1 LAKAGRI
8 IAFVS
13 LQSFF
18 PVAFPSY
25 PPFTTSSPLKTM
37 YKSLFFL
44 LALWLG
50 AACTSAQAQTLS
62 PLGIWTNAEKK
73 ATFEIYKCGD
83 KLCGKIVTLAVPND
97 PATGKPKTD
106 TPNPDPKLRSRPRLG
121 MVFMQGFSYDD
132 DNKWD
137 NGKIYDPESGKT
149 YSCYMKMES
158 ANTMEVKGYIGFSLI
173 GKSQTW
179 TRVK

>member
-1 LAKAGRI
+1 MLSSEMKKTLFL
-8 IAFVS
+8 FV
-13 LQSFF
+13 
-18 PVAFPSY
+18 
-25 PPFTTSSPLKTM
+25 
-37 YKSLFFL
+37 
-44 LALWLG
+44 ALVLG
-50 AACTSAQAQTLS
+50 ITRMASAQTMS

-83 KLCGKIVTLAVPND
+83 KLCGKLVSLTTPND

-106 TPNPDPKLRSRPRLG
+106 SQNPDPKLRNRPRLG
-121 MVFMQGFSYDD
+121 LVFMQGFSYDD

-137 NGKIYDPESGKT
+137 DGKIYDPESGKT

>member
-1 LAKAGRI
+1 MKKTLLLLVVLVLGVAGM
-8 IAFVS
+8 A
-13 LQSFF
+13 
-18 PVAFPSY
+18 
-25 PPFTTSSPLKTM
+25 
-37 YKSLFFL
+37 
-44 LALWLG
+44 
-50 AACTSAQAQTLS
+50 SAQTMS
-62 PLGIWTNAEKK
+62 PLGVWTNAEKK

-83 KLCGKIVTLAVPND
+83 KLCGKIVNLTVPND

-106 TPNPDPKLRSRPRLG
+106 SQNPDPKLRNRPRLG
-121 MVFMQGFSYDD
+121 LVFMQGFKYDD

-137 NGKIYDPESGKT
+137 DGKIYDPESGKT
-149 YSCYMKMES
+149 YSCYMQMES

>member
-1 LAKAGRI
+1 
-8 IAFVS
+8 
-13 LQSFF
+13 
-18 PVAFPSY
+18 
-25 PPFTTSSPLKTM
+25 M

-50 AACTSAQAQTLS
+50 TACTSAQAQTLS

-83 KLCGKIVTLAVPND
+83 KLCGKIVSLAVPND

-121 MVFMQGFSYDD
+121 MVFMQDFSYDD

-158 ANTMEVKGYIGFSLI
+158 ANSMEVKGYIGFSLI

>member
-1 LAKAGRI
+1 MK
-8 IAFVS
+8 
-13 LQSFF
+13 
-18 PVAFPSY
+18 
-25 PPFTTSSPLKTM
+25 KT
-37 YKSLFFL
+37 L
-44 LALWLG
+44 LLLVLLVLG
-50 AACTSAQAQTLS
+50 AAHMASAQTMS
-62 PLGIWTNAEKK
+62 PLGVWTNAEKK

-83 KLCGKIVTLAVPND
+83 KLCGKIVSLTIPND

-106 TPNPDPKLRSRPRLG
+106 SQNPDLKLRSRPRLG
-121 MVFMQGFSYDD
+121 LVFMQGFKYDS

-137 NGKIYDPESGKT
+137 DGKIYDPETGKT

-158 ANTMEVKGYIGFSLI
+158 QSTMEVKGYIGFSLI

>member
-1 LAKAGRI
+1 MTKRL
-8 IAFVS
+8 
-13 LQSFF
+13 
-18 PVAFPSY
+18 
-25 PPFTTSSPLKTM
+25 
-37 YKSLFFL
+37 FL
-44 LALWLG
+44 LFALVLG
-50 AACTSAQAQTLS
+50 FSTLASAQSQN

-83 KLCGKIVTLAVPND
+83 KLCGKIVSLTVPND

-106 TPNPDPKLRSRPRLG
+106 SQNPEPKLRSRPRLG
-121 MVFMQGFSYDD
+121 LVFMQGFKYDS

-137 NGKIYDPESGKT
+137 DGKIYDPESGKT
-149 YSCYMKMES
+149 YSCYIKMEN

-173 GKSQTW
+173 GRSQTW

>member
-1 LAKAGRI
+1 MKKTLLL
-8 IAFVS
+8 FV
-13 LQSFF
+13 
-18 PVAFPSY
+18 
-25 PPFTTSSPLKTM
+25 
-37 YKSLFFL
+37 LFV
-44 LALWLG
+44 LG
-50 AACTSAQAQTLS
+50 AARMASAQTMT
-62 PLGIWTNAEKK
+62 PLGVWTNAEKK
-73 ATFEIYKCGD
+73 ATFEIYKCGTN
-83 KLCGKIVTLAVPND
+83 LCGKIVTLTIPND

-106 TPNPDPKLRSRPRLG
+106 SKNPDVKLRSRPRLG
-121 MVFMQGFSYDD
+121 LVFMQNFKYDN

-137 NGKIYDPESGKT
+137 DGKIYDPETGKT